1 MAANPLT
8 VVTLNPV
15 QAINTGV
22 NRHEM
27 QEDSGGAQTEAKWIT
42 DENGRIVGFGRGVLD
57 PNVTYMVLLNTNN
70 QLCYI
75 FPNAAGN
82 GIIVS
87 TVKP

>member
-8 VVTLNPV
+8 VVSLNPM

-22 NRHEM
+22 SRHEM
-27 QEDSGGAQTEAKWIT
+27 QEDSGGAQTEAKWVA
-42 DENGRIVGFGRGVLD
+42 DEVGRVCGQGRGVSD
-57 PNVTYMVLLNTNN
+57 PNITYIVLLNTNN

-75 FPNAAGN
+75 YPNAAGT

-87 TVKP
+87 TTKP